1 MDTAR
6 SPTNVRLVP
15 DLGDELL
22 LAFERPEALLG
33 AWLSGRPRTTSGYQ
47 PPSPTGGHWAPC
59 RPCEAWCGPPKDAT
73 DRSSFR
79 PTAPSRLDRP
89 PDAAALRAATR
100 RPLATLQHAVQILT
114 VRRAY
119 HDLNA
124 AVEQYT
130 AVVREPPL
138 TLVSCL
144 SRTVS
149 LLTLPWDDDVK
160 TLWEAATAHP
170 DNATP
175 SSAAAS
181 SKPTTASSGAS
192 TISGPSGQASTNCLP
207 DAVAAAAGRGNWS
220 RAGIALAAGCT
231 SPSTTPPSATSAT
244 SAFDDTFPSACGA
257 VNRACAGVTGR
268 LVRARRTTTTAGMP
282 GQDGKS
288 DAAATITLDLDCT
301 GRWVARLLPPPVR
314 ALAKDGARVQ

>member
-33 AWLSGRPRTTSGYQ
+33 SMAVWETEDDVGLPAPFADGRALGALQTVRGVVRPTQGRDEPQLVSGRLPRRGW
-47 PPSPTGGHWAPC
+47 TGRRMPL
-59 RPCEAWCGPPKDAT
+59 RFVP
-73 DRSSFR
+73 
-79 PTAPSRLDRP
+79 L
-89 PDAAALRAATR
+89 PDA
-100 RPLATLQHAVQILT
+100 PLATLQHAVQILT
-114 VRRAY
+114 VQRAY

-149 LLTLPWDDDVK
+149 LLTLPWDDDVR

-170 DNATP
+170 DKCDTELSRSEQQAYDRVVRRIDDLWSFRPGLDQLP
-175 SSAAAS
+175 S
-181 SKPTTASSGAS
+181 
-192 TISGPSGQASTNCLP
+192 
-207 DAVAAAAGRGNWS
+207 
-220 RAGIALAAGCT
+220 
-231 SPSTTPPSATSAT
+231 
-244 SAFDDTFPSACGA
+244 
-257 VNRACAGVTGR
+257 
-268 LVRARRTTTTAGMP
+268 
-282 GQDGKS
+282 
-288 DAAATITLDLDCT
+288 
-301 GRWVARLLPPPVR
+301 
-314 ALAKDGARVQ
+314 